1 MNLLNL
7 VVVFGNY
14 VLFIKIQTTGVP
26 EYLFDLI
33 PETNHIYNTCSSDNV
48 TTFCSRTDVYKYSF
62 FPFTILEWNKLDESI
77 QQSKTIK
84 SFRNYKRLAGP
95 IQNLFIIY
103 ITLLVWSYLRGWDS
117 DLVIRL
123 SLPIF
128 FSLSLSHRYP

>member
-1 MNLLNL
+1 MLLLQLQEGTSQSKLYNEL
-7 VVVFGNY
+7 GFESLKFRCWFWKLCTFY
-14 VLFIKIQTTGVP
+14 KIKTTGVP

-33 PETNHIYNTCSSDNV
+33 PETNHIYNNTHSSDNV
-48 TTFCSRTDVYKYSF
+48 TTFYSRTDVYKYSF

-103 ITLLVWSYLRGWDS
+103 ITLLL
-117 DLVIRL
+117 
-123 SLPIF
+123 
-128 FSLSLSHRYP
+128 

>member
-48 TTFCSRTDVYKYSF
+48 TTFYSRTDVYSIYNIRMEQTRWKY
-62 FPFTILEWNKLDESI
+62 TAI
-77 QQSKTIK
+77 
-84 SFRNYKRLAGP
+84 
-95 IQNLFIIY
+95 
-103 ITLLVWSYLRGWDS
+103 
-117 DLVIRL
+117 
-123 SLPIF
+123 
-128 FSLSLSHRYP
+128 